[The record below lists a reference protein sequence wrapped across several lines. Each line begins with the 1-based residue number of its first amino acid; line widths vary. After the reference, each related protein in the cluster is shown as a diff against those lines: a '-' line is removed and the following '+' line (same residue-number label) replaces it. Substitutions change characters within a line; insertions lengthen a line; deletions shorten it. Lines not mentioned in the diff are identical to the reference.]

1 MSNKLFDR
9 PFTFDRVIRIAI
21 TLFILWVILRAVG
34 YLSSV
39 LVPFVFS
46 ALVAYLIGPVV
57 NWVQKYLKNR
67 TLSVITTLVLLGGVF
82 TGIFFLVIPLILQ
95 EINHMGN
102 LLANVASDA
111 QINKRIEEL
120 LPPDISTQIQ
130 TFIKDEK
137 VQSFFS
143 SEGFLKMVNQTMQT
157 LLPGVVGVFQG
168 AWQVVVFIFGLSV
181 VLLYVIFILID
192 YNKVV
197 KGWQALIPERFR
209 DNIVAVTEDFEDA
222 MSKYFRAQILIA
234 SIVAVMAAIGFYS
247 IGLPLGIV
255 LGIFFGML
263 NIIPYLQM
271 VAIVPLSFMA
281 LINTLETGD
290 SFLVMMGLIVLVI
303 MLTQFIQD
311 GILVPKIMG
320 KVTGLNPAIQLL
332 ALSVWGK
339 MLGILGLLIA
349 LPLTY
354 LLYSYYRTFILNQE
368 GGEETNL
375 EKAQDKKSS

>member
-1 MSNKLFDR
+1 MSNKLFDK
-9 PFTFDRVIRIAI
+9 PFTFDRVIRIGI
-21 TLFILWVILRAVG
+21 TILILWLLLKAMG

-120 LPPDISTQIQ
+120 LPPDISAQIQ
-130 TFIKDEK
+130 AFIKDEK

-143 SEGFLKMVNQTMQT
+143 SEGFLKIVNQTMQAM
-157 LLPGVVGVFQG
+157 LPGVMGVFQG

-281 LINTLETGD
+281 LMNTLETGD

-320 KVTGLNPAIQLL
+320 KVTGLNPAVQLL

-339 MLGILGLLIA
+339 MLGVLGLLIA

-375 EKAQDKKSS
+375 EKVQDKKDS